1 MQIGQL
7 IAEKA
12 ASDTPFVSLEF
23 FPPAAEEQ
31 LPAFYE
37 TVEALRAQ
45 VEWIAPVTVY
55 PGEDEMQALAQGGI
69 RVLKGEEEAKVY

>member
-23 FPPAAEEQ
+23 SPLLRKSSSLPFMKRWKPCAHWIRFLFP
-31 LPAFYE
+31 
-37 TVEALRAQ
+37 
-45 VEWIAPVTVY
+45 
-55 PGEDEMQALAQGGI
+55 
-69 RVLKGEEEAKVY
+69 